1 MTRSAVP
8 GSVRPG
14 RRDRAPGRS
23 AIERDGAMPLSIFR
37 VTDPTAEAFAALVS
51 LYEEAI
57 PPSERK
63 PAAAIRAMIDNS
75 RYIVLLAQED
85 DRIVGFA
92 ISFQFPAGDL
102 CLLEYM
108 GVSGATRGRGLGSE
122 MFRAVV
128 ACEHLGGRTLV
139 LEVDSDHG
147 PADDLHDRQR
157 RKTFYRAAGCLEV
170 EGLAYLMPR
179 IGPRPPPAMDLM
191 VYRRPQPDR
200 LERRVLVSW
209 LQDIYEHIYAA
220 RRDDENIAAMT
231 RLMAREVGL
240 I

>member
-1 MTRSAVP
+1 
-8 GSVRPG
+8 VRP
-14 RRDRAPGRS
+14 RAG
-23 AIERDGAMPLSIFR
+23 AFGDQRDGAMPLSIFR

-63 PAAAIRAMIDNS
+63 PSTAIRAMIADS
-75 RYIVLLAQED
+75 RYLVLLAQEHD
-85 DRIVGFA
+85 QIVGFA

-102 CLLEYM
+102 RLLEYM

-128 ACEHLGGRTLV
+128 AREHLGGRTLV
-139 LEVDSDHG
+139 LEVESDHG
-147 PADDLHDRQR
+147 PADDLHDRRR
-157 RKTFYRAAGCLEV
+157 RKKFYRAMGCREV

-179 IGPRPPPAMDLM
+179 IGPRRPPPMDLM

-200 LERRVLVSW
+200 LERRVLVAW
-209 LQDIYEHIYAA
+209 LQDIYEHIYGAP
-220 RRDDENIAAMT
+220 RDDENIAAMT
-231 RLMAREVGL
+231 RVMAPEVRL
-240 I
+240 T